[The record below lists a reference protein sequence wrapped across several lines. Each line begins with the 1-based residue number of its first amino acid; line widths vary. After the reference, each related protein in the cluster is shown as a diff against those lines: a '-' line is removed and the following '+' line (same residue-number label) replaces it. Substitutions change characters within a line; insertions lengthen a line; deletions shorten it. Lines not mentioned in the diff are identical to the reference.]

1 MTGRDRKTIRAR
13 LGAPLLIVLFAI
25 GMSGGASAA
34 EAPLAPPKPALLRIE
49 FSENESAL
57 GQTAREQL
65 ETFSSDFA
73 KKSGRLELR
82 AYAGPPHDTSSAA
95 RRLALRRAL
104 SVRRELIDNGIV
116 AERIQVRA
124 LGGTSD
130 NGPQDRVDI
139 GLYGG

>member
-1 MTGRDRKTIRAR
+1 M
-13 LGAPLLIVLFAI
+13 LVVLLAI
-25 GMSGGASAA
+25 AMSGEVLAA
-34 EAPLAPPKPALLRIE
+34 EAPLAPPKPALLRVE

-57 GQTAREQL
+57 GQTARERI
-65 ETFSSDFA
+65 EAFSAEFA
-73 KKSGRLELR
+73 RKSGRFELR
-82 AYAGPPHDTSSAA
+82 AYAGPPHDTSSSA

-130 NGPQDRVDI
+130 SGPQDRVDI

>member
-1 MTGRDRKTIRAR
+1 MTGRDRKNLRAR
-13 LGAPLLIVLFAI
+13 LGAPLLVVLLAI
-25 GMSGGASAA
+25 GWAGEVFAA
-34 EAPLAPPKPALLRIE
+34 EAPLGPPKPALLRIE

-57 GQTAREQL
+57 GQTAREQI
-65 ETFSSDFA
+65 ETFSSEFA
-73 KKSGRLELR
+73 RKSGRLELR
-82 AYAGPPHDTSSAA
+82 AFAGPPHDTSSAA

-124 LGGTSD
+124 FGGTSD
-130 NGPQDRVDI
+130 SGPQNRVDI